1 HVVIG
6 RHGQQLF
13 LCHLFLYKKTCI
25 EERPDVAVQTNNLQ
39 APPGTQFTRGGSL
52 RPASGLGNTIEGF
65 LYSKYLKTLQVR
77 AKDLASR
84 LLDEALTH

>member
-1 HVVIG
+1 
-6 RHGQQLF
+6 
-13 LCHLFLYKKTCI
+13 
-25 EERPDVAVQTNNLQ
+25 
-39 APPGTQFTRGGSL
+39 
-52 RPASGLGNTIEGF
+52 NTIEGF